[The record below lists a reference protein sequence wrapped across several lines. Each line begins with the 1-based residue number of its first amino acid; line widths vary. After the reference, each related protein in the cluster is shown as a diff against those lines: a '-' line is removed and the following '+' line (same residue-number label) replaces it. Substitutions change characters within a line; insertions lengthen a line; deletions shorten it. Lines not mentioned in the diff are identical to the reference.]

1 MEKKNRLNQ
10 LIDSLKAG
18 SPRGLAKAISF
29 VENKEDGLP
38 ELMNFAYKNMRD
50 KALVIGITGPGGA
63 GKSTL
68 VDKIIKQFRK
78 QGKRVGVIAVD
89 PSSPYSGGAFLGDRV
104 RMGVHSMDEDVFI
117 RSFASRGSMGGISQ
131 GTKQCLYLF
140 KNYDFDVI
148 IIESLGIG
156 QDETEISNFVDV
168 TVVTVV
174 PGYGDSI
181 QIAKAGM
188 QEIAD
193 IFVINKADKPG
204 AEEFYHQMLSS
215 LEMLPEDLRPLILK
229 TVASTGDGVLELVDA
244 IVDLGEKY
252 LPKRKD
258 KNRLRIIQE
267 IKSEVAF
274 RVNSEIGDL
283 IERKAQ
289 SVFDGSATPFEVTD
303 EIFHEIEF
311 NKT

>member
-1 MEKKNRLNQ
+1 MEKKSHAEQ
-10 LIDSLKAG
+10 LIESLKAG
-18 SPRGLAKAISF
+18 SPRGLAKAITF
-29 VENKEDGLP
+29 VENKEEGLP

-50 KALVIGITGPGGA
+50 SALILGVTGPGGA
-63 GKSTL
+63 GKSTM
-68 VDKIIKQFRK
+68 VDKIIKLFRK

-104 RMGVHSMDEDVFI
+104 RMSVHNLDEGVFI
-117 RSFASRGSMGGISQ
+117 RSFGSRGSTGGISQ

-215 LEMLPEDLRPLILK
+215 LEMLPEELRPLILK
-229 TVASTGDGVLELVDA
+229 TVASTGSGVPELVDA
-244 IVDLGEKY
+244 IARLGETY
-252 LPKRKD
+252 LPKRKEKD
-258 KNRLRIIQE
+258 RLRIIRE
-267 IKSEVAF
+267 IQSEVAF
-274 RVNSEIGDL
+274 RINHEIGGL

-289 SVFDGSATPFEVTD
+289 SVFEGKATPFEVTD
-303 EIFHEIEF
+303 EIFHEIRF
-311 NKT
+311 TGT